1 MKEKELYELKE
12 SLVNELANYSRERLD
27 KRNICEID
35 LLAHATKNVCKIIE
49 AMVEEEEGYSSYRN
63 GGGSSRRSYARGDGN
78 SSYAREGGSS
88 RRYSGNSYHS
98 PRELVDELRNL
109 MEDAPDE
116 ASRQDFQRLIMKL
129 ESM

>member
-35 LLAHATKNVCKIIE
+35 MLAHATKNICKIIE
-49 AMVEEEEGYSSYRN
+49 SMDEESY
-63 GGGSSRRSYARGDGN
+63 SSRRSYNGGGN
-78 SSYAREGGSS
+78 SNRSYNRNN
-88 RRYSGNSYHS
+88 RNYIGNSYHN
-98 PRELVDELRNL
+98 PIELADELRNL
-109 MEDAPDE
+109 MNDAPDE

-129 ESM
+129 ENM